1 MTKEKII
8 REPLRCCGRRWPW
21 RPEYRVCSSQ
31 TRPTSPTSAVE
42 PLEGSVSNLL
52 QRQLCAHTHTHTQ
65 TDHTKH
71 LWLLHI
77 EFHISDPEMCTGLC
91 VQLEKYT
98 IWNFCCL
105 EKGGGV
111 QILYA
116 QGKSRYFPAQG
127 WWFTHVGVGF
137 HENDSPSELRIRF
150 KWQTF
155 PLLDHWDG
163 LADTTNTTPG

>member
-52 QRQLCAHTHTHTQ
+52 QRQLCAHTHTHTDWPHQ
-65 TDHTKH
+65 TSMA
-71 LWLLHI
+71 LAYR
-77 EFHISDPEMCTGLC
+77 ISHFRSWNVHRPLC
-91 VQLEKYT
+91 AARKIYDLK
-98 IWNFCCL
+98 FLL